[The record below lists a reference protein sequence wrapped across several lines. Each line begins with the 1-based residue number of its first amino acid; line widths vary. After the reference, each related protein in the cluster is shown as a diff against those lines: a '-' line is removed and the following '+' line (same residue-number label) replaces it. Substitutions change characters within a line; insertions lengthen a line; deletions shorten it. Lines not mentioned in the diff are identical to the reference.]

1 MIRICLLIAGFVL
14 LITQQYIYSF
24 NINVQFVFFIVGILL
39 LGVPHGAADLLVA
52 NQNAESNQQSF
63 SKFRFLGIYLGRLFL
78 FAAVLWYFPVI
89 GNILFI
95 FFAAYHFGETDLYQ
109 FKTDTFFG
117 KIFIISYG
125 LLILSVIL
133 LHHFEDVMPIYLQF
147 ESGKKNAALINWID
161 VHRYLL
167 LSISGIAFFTTT
179 FIYFLK
185 NRDSSTNANGH
196 FLIRFAL
203 ILFIL
208 FSLPMLLGFTFYF
221 VLWHSVFSLK
231 NIFSYLNKNGLISR
245 IAIAKEIGFY
255 SILSFGGFIIF
266 GYTGFLFLGNNE
278 LIAYVFLFLAVL
290 TAPHMQVMHNM
301 YQKLKL
307 VRAHKQSNTN

>member
-1 MIRICLLIAGFVL
+1 MIRICLLIAGFML

-24 NINVQFVFFIVGILL
+24 DINLQFVFFIVGILF

-52 NQNAESNQQSF
+52 NQNAESSQQTF

-78 FAAVLWYFPVI
+78 FAAVLWFFPVF

-147 ESGKKNAALINWID
+147 ESGKKNAALIHWID
-161 VHRYLL
+161 LHRYTL
-167 LSISGIAFFTTT
+167 LSISGIAFFSTT

-185 NRDSSTNANGH
+185 NRHSTTNANGH

-221 VLWHSVFSLK
+221 VIWHSFLSLNNIVNYLRDKNRFSK
-231 NIFSYLNKNGLISR
+231 KII
-245 IAIAKEIGFY
+245 IQQIVFY
-255 SILSFGGFIIF
+255 SSLAILGIAVVGFAGF
-266 GYTGFLFLGNNE
+266 MFTSNTATMGYLFLG
-278 LIAYVFLFLAVL
+278 LAVL
-290 TAPHMQVMHNM
+290 TAPHMQIMHEM
-301 YQKLKL
+301 YSHFRLGLK
-307 VRAHKQSNTN
+307 SE